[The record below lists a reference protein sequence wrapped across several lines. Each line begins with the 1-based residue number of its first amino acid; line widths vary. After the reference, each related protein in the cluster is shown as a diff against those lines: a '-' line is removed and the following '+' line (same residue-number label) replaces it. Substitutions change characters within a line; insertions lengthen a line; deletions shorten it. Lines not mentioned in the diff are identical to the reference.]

1 MWRQV
6 GSVEVVF
13 HARPRKHCCARAI
26 LKTSRGE
33 FETAATLT
41 PSSLAPLVVCNS
53 AYFGMFGPKSV
64 RSKERVRDSEHCLRK
79 RSWRILTESVT
90 MLCLVWHNSWRPCL
104 GSRAVCWR
112 RDAVWSNWARVK
124 QSPAPSNCLHGA
136 HFLSIQRRTT
146 VCDWSSHLRML
157 SVRFSDFQ
165 LLQCEHWDAVH
176 LNDISPPLTQWTETC
191 VHSVESLFTLV
202 SLLCFICYTYASHA
216 SCFEQG
222 FVHIFSYI
230 CIHLPS
236 SVYSES
242 GCLQISP
249 VSQVKKVDV

>member
-1 MWRQV
+1 MWGLCCHCQQVRNRHYPACYNPSVTFGVHCLGLKKTIFDPFTFDLAGQSGMWRQV

-90 MLCLVWHNSWRPCL
+90 MLCLV
-104 GSRAVCWR
+104 
-112 RDAVWSNWARVK
+112 
-124 QSPAPSNCLHGA
+124 
-136 HFLSIQRRTT
+136 
-146 VCDWSSHLRML
+146 
-157 SVRFSDFQ
+157 
-165 LLQCEHWDAVH
+165 
-176 LNDISPPLTQWTETC
+176 
-191 VHSVESLFTLV
+191 
-202 SLLCFICYTYASHA
+202 
-216 SCFEQG
+216 
-222 FVHIFSYI
+222 
-230 CIHLPS
+230 
-236 SVYSES
+236 
-242 GCLQISP
+242 
-249 VSQVKKVDV
+249 

>member
-1 MWRQV
+1 MPLSTSSEQALPSMLQPECDLPGPLPWVKKNKNFDPFTFDLAGQSGMWRQV

-90 MLCLVWHNSWRPCL
+90 MLCLV
-104 GSRAVCWR
+104 
-112 RDAVWSNWARVK
+112 
-124 QSPAPSNCLHGA
+124 
-136 HFLSIQRRTT
+136 
-146 VCDWSSHLRML
+146 
-157 SVRFSDFQ
+157 
-165 LLQCEHWDAVH
+165 
-176 LNDISPPLTQWTETC
+176 
-191 VHSVESLFTLV
+191 
-202 SLLCFICYTYASHA
+202 
-216 SCFEQG
+216 
-222 FVHIFSYI
+222 
-230 CIHLPS
+230 
-236 SVYSES
+236 
-242 GCLQISP
+242 
-249 VSQVKKVDV
+249 